1 MALTFKTVD
10 NGYLTEQFAQ
20 STDIKISEK
29 YVNWSKIFN
38 KNPDITKYQIKM
50 LLESYCGKRIVNFD
64 KIKKQEIMD
73 GLVFAKKISNI
84 RHANYDNDNDM
95 QVDVVAKG
103 NKKDYMQ
110 VDVVAKSSKS
120 TKKDYMQVDVVLN
133 ILIKTSKKQDYMA
146 LDEEYVQDIQTFKN
160 KMVRNN
166 IDTDVINNFINDYNS
181 KYLAVKKLGGIY
193 NLKLWSDSI
202 LS

>member
-84 RHANYDNDNDM
+84 RHANYDNDM
-95 QVDVVAKG
+95 QVDVVPKT

-133 ILIKTSKKQDYMA
+133 ILVKTSKKQDYMVV
-146 LDEEYVQDIQTFKN
+146 DEEYDQDIQTFKN
-160 KMVRNN
+160 KMVSSR

>member
-1 MALTFKTVD
+1 MELTFKTVD

-38 KNPDITKYQIKM
+38 KNPGITKYQIKM

-84 RHANYDNDNDM
+84 RHANYDNDM

-110 VDVVAKSSKS
+110 VDVVAKGSKI
-120 TKKDYMQVDVVLN
+120 TKKDYTQVDVVLN
-133 ILIKTSKKQDYMA
+133 ILIKTSKKQDYMVV
-146 LDEEYVQDIQTFKN
+146 DEEYVQDIQTFKN
-160 KMVRNN
+160 KMVRSN

>member
-1 MALTFKTVD
+1 
-10 NGYLTEQFAQ
+10 
-20 STDIKISEK
+20 
-29 YVNWSKIFN
+29 
-38 KNPDITKYQIKM
+38 M

-64 KIKKQEIMD
+64 KIKKQDVMD

-84 RHANYDNDNDM
+84 KHANYDNDM
-95 QVDVVAKG
+95 QVDIVPKG

-110 VDVVAKSSKS
+110 VDVVEKSSKS

-133 ILIKTSKKQDYMA
+133 ISINTSIKKDYMVIDHEYD
-146 LDEEYVQDIQTFKN
+146 LDIKTFKN

-181 KYLAVKKLGGIY
+181 KYLTVKKLGGIY

-202 LS
+202 LSL